1 MPFLLSFAGFSSF
14 LSKYGDGRRCL
25 IMKDIDVSEIAKR
38 LFDLHQPFA
47 LEEIEKLVDEKFN
60 GKSIPLENL
69 GSEILMMVAEL
80 IGKIQAQNYKFMID
94 LVQSV
99 VDELQKPE

>member
-1 MPFLLSFAGFSSF
+1 
-14 LSKYGDGRRCL
+14 
-25 IMKDIDVSEIAKR
+25 MKDIDVSEIAKR

-69 GSEILMMVAEL
+69 ASEILMMVAQL
-80 IGKIQAQNYKFMID
+80 IGKIRAQDHKFMVD
-94 LVQSV
+94 LIQSV
-99 VDELQKPE
+99 VDELQRPE